1 MWVRR
6 QIINSRTRVY
16 MHCPAVNEYA
26 ELARN
31 WNFFSHGALPLFLKS
46 RSVVSQQ
53 RSRTCS

>member
-1 MWVRR
+1 
-6 QIINSRTRVY
+6 